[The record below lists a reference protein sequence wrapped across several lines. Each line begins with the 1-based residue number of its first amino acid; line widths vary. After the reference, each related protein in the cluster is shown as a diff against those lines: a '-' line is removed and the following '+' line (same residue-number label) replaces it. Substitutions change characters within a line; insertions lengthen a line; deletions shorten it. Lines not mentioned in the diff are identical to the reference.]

1 MNNKPTAPKTEIVKN
16 KIAEL
21 KKATDGE
28 LANMF
33 RMGDNAAL
41 NEIVNRYQAKTMRSL
56 LIETKDYDAACDI
69 WQDVVIKIANY
80 IKSDKYNECGKLAG
94 LISLSAH
101 NRFKDYYRT
110 KSAKKESRMEDASPA
125 FRLIDSGANEAI
137 EREDKL
143 NFIYKAVEELPE
155 NQKEVFLMIQN
166 GYKNR
171 EVAEKYG
178 ISINTVLSRYSYAIK
193 RLRAAAAN
201 FQ

>member
-1 MNNKPTAPKTEIVKN
+1 MNNKPTSPKAESVKQFF
-16 KIAEL
+16 AEL

-28 LANMF
+28 LANMY
-33 RMGDNAAL
+33 RNGNNAAL

-56 LIETKDYDAACDI
+56 LIETKDYDVACDI
-69 WQDVVIKIANY
+69 WQNVVIKLANY

-110 KSAKKESRMEDASPA
+110 KSANKESRMEDGSPA
-125 FRLIDSGANEAI
+125 FTLIDSGANEAI
-137 EREDKL
+137 EREERL
-143 NFIYKAVEELPE
+143 NFIYKAVDELPE
-155 NQKEVFLMIQN
+155 NQKEVFIMIQS

-171 EVAEKYG
+171 EVAEMFG

-193 RLRAAAAN
+193 KLKAAATN